1 MVGGH
6 LCTITGVVQTVI
18 RHGGDSGDAGR
29 HRAYFKPLCDGSF
42 SVPVKLP
49 IPCLSPFGGRK
60 LAEQPSTYRI
70 SRGIISIPNPWLEW
84 TVGLGGVGDSVEALD
99 ERWGSRWRRGAVF
112 QFYSRR
118 KVIIDEAKQPVAGP
132 QGEGEP
138 AFEPH

>member
-18 RHGGDSGDAGR
+18 RRGGDSGDAGR
-29 HRAYFKPLCDGSF
+29 HRAKASYS
-42 SVPVKLP
+42 LP
-49 IPCLSPFGGRK
+49 PPFGGRK